1 MNYLPLFPVYVV
13 DFIGALLMV
22 IFSLIAFKYAKRLT
36 ELQPKSVLWTY
47 MFWFCMALVALA
59 VSRGVGH
66 SVRFVLLYFGYPHIW
81 KSIAPISG
89 GLNTITFTSVA
100 VLTFYYS
107 NVRAVIERVR
117 SDADALYHANIQLQK
132 AQEALKKL
140 NQNLEQMVEER
151 TRELR
156 ESEKKFRGL
165 FEGSKDLIFFC
176 NGDHIIEDINPSGVE
191 LLGFEKK
198 EDIIGR
204 PFKDFFKDEEHW
216 KDLNEEVNKKGH
228 ATDFETKLVR
238 KDGSII
244 YVILTISVMRDEF
257 GRVKGCEGIG
267 KDITKMKQVTESLI
281 QSEKMASVGQLAAGV
296 AHEINTPLGI
306 ILGYAQLLE
315 EDFEDNKD
323 AYESLKII
331 EKQANICKRIVADL
345 LKFSRSSSDDIT
357 TELDINEC
365 INDVLAVTEHSLNM
379 DRIYVNK
386 NLSRDIPHIK
396 GSKEKLRQVII
407 NILNNAHHAIGNEG
421 IIGIWTEYDK
431 EKDEIKVIIGDTGEG
446 IPPEIQHKIFDP
458 FFTTKSVG
466 KGTGLGLSVSFGI
479 IKDHGGYIEA
489 QSPPKEKRFVDAG
502 METVMI
508 IHLPVNRENDEK
520 RNDS

>member
-1 MNYLPLFPVYVV
+1 MDSLPLFPVYVV

-22 IFSLIAFKYAKRLT
+22 VFSLIAFHYAKRLT
-36 ELQPKSVLWTY
+36 KLQPKSVLWTY
-47 MFWFCMALVALA
+47 MFWFSMALVALA

-66 SVRFVLLYFGYPHIW
+66 TVRFILLYLGLPHIW
-81 KSIAPISG
+81 KSIAPFSG

-107 NVRAVIERVR
+107 NVRGVIERVKN
-117 SDADALYHANIQLQK
+117 DAEALYEANIRLQK
-132 AQEALKKL
+132 AQEELRTL
-140 NQNLEQMVEER
+140 NQNLEQIVEER

-176 NGDHIIEDINPSGVE
+176 NKDHVIEDINPSGME
-191 LLGFEKK
+191 LLGFKK
-198 EDIIGR
+198 REEIIGK
-204 PFKDFFKDEEHW
+204 PFKELFQNKAQWEMLY
-216 KDLNEEVNKKGH
+216 KEVCSKGH
-228 ATDFETKLVR
+228 VKDMEAELLR
-238 KDGSII
+238 ADGSII
-244 YVILTISVMRDEF
+244 YVILTISVIRDER
-257 GRVKGCEGIG
+257 GNVRGCEGIG
-267 KDITKMKQVTESLI
+267 KDITRMKQVTESLI

-306 ILGYAQLLE
+306 ILGYTQLLE
-315 EDFEDNKD
+315 EEFESNED
-323 AYESLKII
+323 AYESLKLI
-331 EKQANICKRIVADL
+331 EKQTKICKRIVADL
-345 LKFSRSSSDDIT
+345 LKFSRSGHEVGT
-357 TELDINEC
+357 TELSINEC

-379 DRIYVNK
+379 DRVYVHK
-386 NLSRDIPHIK
+386 NLASDLPLIHGNR
-396 GSKEKLRQVII
+396 EKLRQVII
-407 NILNNAHHAIGNEG
+407 NLINNAHHAIGAEG

-431 EKDEIKVIIGDTGEG
+431 EKNEVRIIIGDTGEG

-489 QSPPKEKRFVDAG
+489 QSPPHEKRFIDAG

-508 IHLPVNRENDEK
+508 IHLPVKNEE
-520 RNDS
+520 